1 MAKTW
6 LNYRTSNGK
15 NPSPE
20 GPTLYDYGLAYFC
33 MGDLEESVTLV
44 ERAVALH
51 AKHPVFLG
59 IIAVVYAHLGRDQAA
74 RLGLKVICFALSLNG
89 IIRVSRYA
97 LLLSVIPWAYPQ

>member
-15 NPSPE
+15 NSSPE
-20 GPTLYDYGLAYFC
+20 GGPSLYDYGLAYFC

-51 AKHPVFLG
+51 DKHPVLLG
-59 IIAVVYAHLGRDQAA
+59 IIAVV
-74 RLGLKVICFALSLNG
+74 
-89 IIRVSRYA
+89 
-97 LLLSVIPWAYPQ
+97 